1 MFKEKGK
8 ISRRNSV
15 KNTAAAL
22 IAGGLTVGANS
33 HGPELPQQGDESKP
47 GEESAQGSLRRDNHS
62 LIIDVH
68 RHCLLQPSAAME
80 GLMRSI
86 FKYWIGWEEHEDA
99 TTVTIDG
106 ITIIAYPELIDLDAQ
121 MKGQDESG
129 VTLSLLSASMFMETL
144 CKKMIFIPDMK
155 LNKRLNDVSAGMV
168 ARYPD
173 KLNFMVNVNPFN
185 SASIE
190 ECERCFNELGAKG
203 ISLGT
208 SWDGEFLDAPQ
219 LDRFWEYAED
229 KDEAIFLHPPLVPIG
244 REKMNVY
251 KLEEMVG
258 RPFDT
263 TMTVSRMIF
272 SGVFDRYPKLKV
284 VVPHMGG
291 GIPNVIGRLDFGYRL
306 GYKGFPKGQEAVCK
320 RMPSEYL
327 RTNLY
332 ADTMGFSAHGI
343 QHCID
348 LFGADRVLFGSD
360 YAAVPISPKEHVD
373 IVRSLGL
380 SPEDEEK
387 ILWKNANTLFRLL

>member
-1 MFKEKGK
+1 MFKENKK
-8 ISRRNSV
+8 ISRRNFV
-15 KNTAAAL
+15 KNTTAAL

-33 HGPELPQQGDESKP
+33 HGSELPQQGDERKP
-47 GEESAQGSLRRDNHS
+47 GEESAQGSFRRDNHS

-80 GLMRSI
+80 GLMQSI

-106 ITIIAYPELIDLDAQ
+106 ITIVAYPELIDLDAQ
-121 MKGQDESG
+121 VKGQDESG

-144 CKKMIFIPDMK
+144 CKKMIFIPDME
-155 LNKRLNDVSAGMV
+155 LNKRVNDVSAGMV
-168 ARYPD
+168 AKYPD

-185 SASIE
+185 SGSIE

-208 SWDGEFLDAPQ
+208 SWDGEFLDAHQ

-291 GIPNVIGRLDFGYRL
+291 AIPNVIGRLDFGYRL
-306 GYKGFPKGQEAVCK
+306 GYKGFPEGQEAVCK
-320 RMPSEYL
+320 RRPSEYL

-332 ADTMGFSAHGI
+332 ADTMGFSAYGI

-348 LFGADRVLFGSD
+348 LFGVDRVLFGSD
-360 YAAVPISPKEHVD
+360 YAAVPIRPKEHVD

-380 SPEDEEK
+380 SREDEEK
-387 ILWKNANTLFRLL
+387 IFWKNANTLFRLL